1 MPLNRVPDV
10 FAVADLDSSRRWY
23 EPPLERTADPPLAP
37 VTTVGRADH
46 DGRLP
51 SGRRPGRGTIAAVR
65 RILTR
70 GVASVVVV
78 LAVSS
83 SSAAAA
89 TAPSGQ
95 TVVDWN
101 TIARQAI
108 ARGAGSNVSTAMVQV
123 AVYDAV
129 TAIDGRF
136 EPFATRIRAH
146 RRASQEA
153 ATAAAAHRLLVLL
166 FPAQAEELDRTYADY
181 LAGIPDGK
189 PKSEGIAVGERAAR
203 GTFAFREGDGR
214 DNQVPW
220 VQPPPG
226 PGVFE
231 PTTPGPPAGTALAQ
245 TRPFTFDSPARFR
258 PDGPTSLSSPRYA
271 AEFDE
276 VKELGRLDSVTRTAE
291 QTAIALFW
299 ADGSISQWNRALQ
312 RITIARELSLPGA
325 ARLFA
330 LGSVAG
336 PTRLSDAG
344 RRSTTTRGGGRSTRS
359 RVPTPTAT
367 PRRRRSRIG
376 NRSCGRRRTTPNIHP
391 GTPATRPRSRRRSP
405 PSSAATRCPGASTAR
420 RAERRA
426 TTAASRRLSTRSS
439 TPASG
444 PGSTSAARTSRE
456 RSWDSAS
463 PPGCSPT
470 TSAPSPERIHEGLSC
485 ECVEL
490 ATSQGRSGCL
500 TAAQQ
505 KLAEHARLGSGPA
518 LGSV

>member
-1 MPLNRVPDV
+1 MLLNRVPHV
-10 FAVADLDSSRRWY
+10 VAVADLDSARRWY
-23 EPPLERTADPPLAP
+23 ERPLGRSGGPLFAA
-37 VTTVGRADH
+37 VTTGGRADD
-46 DGRLP
+46 DGRVP
-51 SGRRPGRGTIAAVR
+51 SSRRPGRGALAAVR

-70 GVASVVVV
+70 GVAPVIVA
-78 LAVSS
+78 LAVFS

-108 ARGAGSNVSTAMVQV
+108 VRGAGSNVSTAMVQV

-181 LAGIPDGK
+181 LARIPDGK
-189 PKSEGIAVGERAAR
+189 AKSDGIAVGERAAL
-203 GTFAFREGDGR
+203 GTFAFRDGDGR

-220 VQPPPG
+220 VQPPPR

-231 PTTPGPPAGTALAQ
+231 PTTPGPPAGLALAQ

-258 PDGPTSLSSPRYA
+258 PDGPTPLSTPRYA

-276 VKELGRLDSVTRTAE
+276 VKELGRLESATRTDE

-312 RITIARELSLPGA
+312 RITIARELSLAAA

-336 PTRLSDAG
+336 ADAAIGCWEAKYYYTWWRPVHAIPRAGTDGNPATTPEEGWEPLLRPTPNHPEYPSGHGCYAAAVTTSLAAFFG
-344 RRSTTTRGGGRSTRS
+344 RDQVSWSLDSTTSG
-359 RVPTPTAT
+359 
-367 PRRRRSRIG
+367 
-376 NRSCGRRRTTPNIHP
+376 
-391 GTPATRPRSRRRSP
+391 ATRYYSRFSQ
-405 PSSAATRCPGASTAR
+405 AVTEVIDAR
-420 RAERRA
+420 VWAGIHF
-426 TTAASRRLSTRSS
+426 RSS
-439 TPASG
+439 DVEGAILG
-444 PGSTSAARTSRE
+444 YRVAAWVLAHHFR
-456 RSWDSAS
+456 
-463 PPGCSPT
+463 
-470 TSAPSPERIHEGLSC
+470 PE
-485 ECVEL
+485 
-490 ATSQGRSGCL
+490 
-500 TAAQQ
+500 
-505 KLAEHARLGSGPA
+505 P
-518 LGSV
+518 